1 MDLIRIV
8 PRGYCHGV
16 VSAINIVA
24 NTLKD
29 ENTPRPIYII
39 GQIIHNK
46 KVTDA
51 FTEAGAITLSGKNR
65 RDIMNQVESGTVIIT
80 AHGIDYNLIID
91 AKARGLNV
99 VDATCRDVYK
109 THDIVKEAISDGFD
123 VIYIGQKGHPETD
136 AVLAINEAKIHL
148 VEKGYQCDDVP
159 KVNSEKVLITN
170 QTTLS
175 LWDLE
180 ELISIITK
188 VYPNAIV
195 HNEIC
200 DATQQRQEAVM
211 DASIRCDMIVVV
223 GDPKSNNTNKL
234 VEVSEKNGKTK
245 AIRIETLHDLDCQV
259 LKGIK
264 TIGVTAGASTPSI
277 LVKQVGDFLEQFVY
291 EDENTWEMPE
301 VIAMH
306 RLIPITKN
314 K

>member
-24 NTLKD
+24 TTLKD
-29 ENTPRPIYII
+29 ETTPRPIYII

-80 AHGIDYNLIID
+80 AHGIDYNLIVE

-109 THDIVKEAISDGFD
+109 THDLVKEALSDGFD

-136 AVLAINEAKIHL
+136 AVLAIDEVKIHL
-148 VEKGYQCDDVP
+148 VEKGYKADDIP
-159 KVNSEKVLITN
+159 EVNNKKILITN

-180 ELISIITK
+180 ELINIITK
-188 VYPNAIV
+188 EYPNATV

-223 GDPKSNNTNKL
+223 GDHKSNNTNKL

-245 AIRIETLHDLDCQV
+245 AIRIETLHDLDCEL
-259 LKGIK
+259 LKDIK

-277 LVKQVGDFLEQFVY
+277 LVKQVGDFLEHFIY
-291 EDENTWEMPE
+291 EDKTTWQMPD
-301 VIAMH
+301 IIPMH
-306 RLIPITKN
+306 RLIPKIKN
-314 K
+314 D